1 MINDNPARLAL
12 IGQVKGKTG
21 CVICV
26 VQTESIYLPSSSK
39 LVYMRHR
46 RFLLPKHGY
55 HQWRSSFD
63 GTIEND
69 VAPKHG
75 DDKFVFE
82 MIKNINVIFGK
93 PMRGIKGKKS
103 KKPPKDSPFKKQS
116 IFFQYLPYWK
126 EYKIYH
132 AIDTMHVEKGVF
144 ESTIGLLLDIPSKT
158 KDVLSAR
165 KDLQALEIR
174 EELHPQERPNGRAYH
189 PPASYALIT
198 EEKRAIC
205 MCLHRIRVPT

>member
-1 MINDNPARLAL
+1 
-12 IGQVKGKTG
+12 
-21 CVICV
+21 
-26 VQTESIYLPSSSK
+26 
-39 LVYMRHR
+39 
-46 RFLLPKHGY
+46 
-55 HQWRSSFD
+55 
-63 GTIEND
+63 

-126 EYKIYH
+126 EYKIDH
-132 AIDTMHVEKGVF
+132 AIDTMHVEKGV
-144 ESTIGLLLDIPSKT
+144 LN
-158 KDVLSAR
+158 AR

-174 EELHPQERPNGRAYH
+174 EELHPQERPNERAYL